1 MAMSDDLEAPG
12 RILDAAEAL
21 FARQGFT
28 ATTIK
33 QIGSAAGLNPALIYY
48 YFGDKEKLYH
58 ELLHRTFGR
67 FAATAAERVGAAVP
81 PADAIRS
88 LIAWQSEVMLE
99 RRTLPRLL
107 VREML
112 DSEAEHARE
121 EITQLA
127 AGAFARLCALIAAGQ
142 EAGIFRGDLDPRFAA
157 ISSISLLPYFHVFWP
172 AAGIL
177 LGHGTEGP
185 TREEAEAYGRHAAA
199 FVISALEAK
208 RDSAPPGGGSSEDG
222 EGSST
227 KD

>member
-1 MAMSDDLEAPG
+1 MSDDVEAPG

-21 FARQGFT
+21 FAKQGFT

-88 LIAWQSEVMLE
+88 LIGWQSETMIAHP
-99 RRTLPRLL
+99 TMPKLL
-107 VREML
+107 MREVL
-112 DSEAEHARE
+112 DWEAEHARE

-127 AGAFARLCALIAAGQ
+127 AGAFARLCGLIEEGQ
-142 EAGIFRGDLDPRFAA
+142 KAGIFRRDLDARFAA
-157 ISSISLLPYFHVFWP
+157 ISSISLLPYFHVFRP

-177 LGHGTEGP
+177 LGRGTEGP
-185 TREEAEAYGRHAAA
+185 TREQAEAYGRHAAA
-199 FVISALEAK
+199 YVISALEAK
-208 RDSAPPGGGSSEDG
+208 RGGAPPGDAPPADDHEVPG
-222 EGSST
+222 T